1 MSIDLPAIKYRVNC
15 AYLPERDDRHALGA
29 ALGDLKML
37 VAESVVLCGPEMPEG
52 LRAKLTRDHATHMSR
67 EDWFASIIDNVEK
80 GRIDDRHAVIDF
92 LRALGHTAAADA
104 IADAGFP
111 LFACLPPVTEAT
123 MKKVGGNTD
132 D

>member
-37 VAESVVLCGPEMPEG
+37 VAEVERLQEEGEG

>member
-37 VAESVVLCGPEMPEG
+37 VAEVERLQEEGEG
-52 LRAKLTRDHATHMSR
+52 LRAKLTRDHATHMAR
-67 EDWFASIIDNVEK
+67 EDWFASIIDRVEE
-80 GRIDDRHAVIDF
+80 GRIDDRHAVIAF

-104 IADAGFP
+104 IADAGHP